1 MMPPTDDPP
10 DGPLLVLGIVNGVLG
25 LTALVLPLPV
35 VLGSVVRGGG
45 TGAWTTL
52 RVLGV
57 GIGIAAGHVRAAWGR
72 PVRRRAFWALS
83 AGANALAF
91 GVWLGQFGRDAT
103 DALPLAIL
111 AWCLFVAGVST
122 RELWR
127 L

>member
-1 MMPPTDDPP
+1 MTPPTDDPP
-10 DGPLLVLGIVNGVLG
+10 DVPLLVLGIVHGVLG

-35 VLGSVVRGGG
+35 VLESVVSGGG
-45 TGAWTTL
+45 TDAWTAL
-52 RVLGV
+52 LVLVV

-72 PVRRRAFWALS
+72 PVRHRAFWALS

-111 AWCLFVAGVST
+111 AWCGFVAGVST
-122 RELWR
+122 REFWR
-127 L
+127 R